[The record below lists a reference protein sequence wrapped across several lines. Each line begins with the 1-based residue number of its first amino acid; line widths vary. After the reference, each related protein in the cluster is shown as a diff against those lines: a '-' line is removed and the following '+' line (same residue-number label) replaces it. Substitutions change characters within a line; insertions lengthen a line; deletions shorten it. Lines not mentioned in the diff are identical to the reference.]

1 MPGIVNTE
9 LAQGLHQA
17 RGVKNINPQDVADA
31 IVETLKNPRFDVYVP
46 KSIGPITAFMSL
58 LPRRG
63 REAVVRALRA
73 DTVLQVDPAARRA
86 YELRAARSEP
96 GLESGEAQKELT
108 T

>member
-1 MPGIVNTE
+1 MAE
-9 LAQGLHQA
+9 
-17 RGVKNINPQDVADA
+17 A
-31 IVETLKNPRFDVYVP
+31 IVETLRNPRFDVYVP
-46 KSIGPITAFMSL
+46 KSIGPISTFMAI

-96 GLESGEAQKELT
+96 GLESPEEQKELMS
-108 T
+108 